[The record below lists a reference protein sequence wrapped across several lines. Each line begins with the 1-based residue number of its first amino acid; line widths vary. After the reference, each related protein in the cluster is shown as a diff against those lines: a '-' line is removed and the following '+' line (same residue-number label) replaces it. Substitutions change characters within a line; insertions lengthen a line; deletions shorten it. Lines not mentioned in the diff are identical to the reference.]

1 MPVSVGNLPYEAVT
15 SAEKARAR
23 RLEGKGLVLIHRELD
38 SRILRV
44 SGRNR
49 LVARE
54 IYYVTPIVKAEAA

>member
-1 MPVSVGNLPYEAVT
+1 MTTSVGNLPYEAVT

-23 RLEGKGLVLIHRELD
+23 RLEGKGLVSIHRERD

-49 LVARE
+49 LVGRE
-54 IYYVTPIVKAEAA
+54 VYYVTPIVKSEAA